1 MSLFR
6 PYVQEV
12 TIPGLDGTAS
22 AGLGSDVNYP
32 IRQRGFWLDGI
43 LLNCRVQAGGTPG
56 TKTADYLRALIKRV
70 ELTADERTDGTR
82 TIVSAPGAALIDFAK
97 EVFGFEQEANV
108 WSNQDT
114 AANSSHNIVVPIIF
128 RNPLLPEPNAYRT
141 SLPLPRYGSDP
152 ILRVQIASA
161 TDISSTFSLAA
172 GTGVLVRAIFLYRE
186 VIDPD
191 NSFPHW
197 KTELVTNQ
205 YTWPGTGSQAIE
217 DLTQVGLLAYV
228 HQQDFVGSS
237 KAYCLSDPYK
247 DEYQLEY
254 RTRPIIRVS
263 PYGARALSGYS
274 QAYTGFR
281 LLGGTVDAY
290 QPTATLFY
298 DLLSELTRSDVYHL
312 GSTLDLSLNAL
323 KGGKLRLLGSNLQA
337 NARSRITTYKFLV
350 DPAKALSRTL

>member
-22 AGLGSDVNYP
+22 ATLGRTVEFP

-43 LLNCRVQAGGTPG
+43 LLNCRVIAGGVPG
-56 TKTADYLRALIKRV
+56 TKTADYLRGLLSRV
-70 ELTADERTDGTR
+70 EVIADERTDGQR
-82 TIVSAPGAALIDFAK
+82 TIVSAAGAALIDFAR
-97 EVFGFEQEANV
+97 EVFGFEQSANL

-114 AANSSHNIVVPIIF
+114 AANSSHNIIVPVIF

-152 ILRVQIASA
+152 VLRITVAQAA
-161 TDISSTFSLAA
+161 DISSSFSLAA
-172 GTGVLVRAIFLYRE
+172 STGVLVRAVFLFRE

-197 KTELVTNQ
+197 KTELLTKDF
-205 YTWPGTGSQAIE
+205 TWPGTGPQAIE
-217 DLTQVGLLAYV
+217 DLSQVGLLAYV
-228 HQQDFVGSS
+228 HQQDFVGSA
-237 KAYCLSDPYK
+237 KQFCLSNGYT

-254 RTRPIIRVS
+254 RTRPIIRAS
-263 PYGARALSGYS
+263 PYGLRALSGYS
-274 QAYTGFR
+274 QTDTPYRLQGGATDAYT
-281 LLGGTVDAY
+281 
-290 QPTATLFY
+290 PTATMFY

-323 KGGKLRLLGSNLQA
+323 KGGKLRLLGSNIVA
-337 NARSRITTYKFLV
+337 NSRSRITTYKFLV
-350 DPAKALSRTL
+350 DPAKALSKTL

>member
-1 MSLFR
+1 MALFR

-22 AGLGSDVNYP
+22 STLGRTVEFP

-43 LLNCRVQAGGTPG
+43 LLNCRVIAGGVPG
-56 TKTADYLRALIKRV
+56 TKTADYLRGLLSRV
-70 ELTADERTDGTR
+70 EVIADERTDGQR
-82 TIVSAPGAALIDFAK
+82 TIVSAHGAALIDFGR
-97 EVFGFEQEANV
+97 EVFGFEQDANL
-108 WSNQDT
+108 WTNIDT
-114 AANSSHNIVVPIIF
+114 AANSSHNIIYPVIF

-152 ILRVQIASA
+152 ILRITVASA
-161 TDISSTFSLAA
+161 AEISSTFSLAA
-172 GTGVLVRAIFLYRE
+172 NTGVLVRAIFLYRE

-197 KTELVTNQ
+197 KTELVSKE
-205 YTWPGTGSQAIE
+205 YTWAGTGPQAIE
-217 DLTQVGLLAYV
+217 DLSQVGLLAYV
-228 HQQDFVGSS
+228 HQQDFVGNA
-237 KAYCLSDPYK
+237 KAYCLANPYT

-254 RTRPIIRVS
+254 RTRPIIRAS
-263 PYGARALSGYS
+263 PYGLRALSGYS
-274 QAYTGFR
+274 QTYTGYR
-281 LLGGTVDAY
+281 MQGGTVDSY
-290 QPTATLFY
+290 TPTATMFY

-337 NARSRITTYKFLV
+337 SAKSRITTYKFLV